1 MNRFLNWI
9 IFFLLLSG
17 PFSMKAQTLY
27 PNVTP
32 LARYINSDGEE
43 IEDASEEQ
51 SAPIT
56 GYFSAEVTDQGN
68 YSAHYEWRIFKEGQE
83 NSPVIDRFDPE
94 IEYTFTQSGTFYVQL
109 YVTFVQGTDT
119 IQYPDG
125 DGEPFVV
132 TVSESKL
139 EFPNAFSP
147 NGDGFNDVY
156 KAKDGY
162 RSIIKF
168 RATIFS
174 RWGQKL
180 YTWTNPAEG
189 WDGKVNGR
197 TVRDG
202 VYYVVV
208 QAEGA
213 DGRKFN
219 IRKDVN
225 VLTGYSGEGGTTD
238 AE

>member
-1 MNRFLNWI
+1 MNRILNWI
-9 IFFLLLSG
+9 VFVFFLLG
-17 PFSMKAQTLY
+17 PFCLKAQNVY

-32 LARYINSDGEE
+32 TARYVTSEGEE

-56 GYFSAEVTDQGN
+56 GYFSAEVTDQGL
-68 YSAHYEWRIFKEGQE
+68 YSAHYEWRIFKAGQE
-83 NSPVIDRFDPE
+83 NSPLVDRFDRKM
-94 IEYTFTQSGTFYVQL
+94 EYTFTQSGTFYVQL

-119 IQYPDG
+119 IRYPDG
-125 DGEPFVV
+125 GGEPFVV
-132 TVSESKL
+132 SVSQSKL

-156 KAKDGY
+156 KAKEGY
-162 RSIIKF
+162 RSIVKF
-168 RATIFS
+168 KATVFT
-174 RWGQKL
+174 RWGQKV

-189 WDGKVNGR
+189 WDGKINGR
-197 TVRDG
+197 TARDG